1 MSISKVLTLRKY
13 SKPRAAWMVAA
24 HPRAAR
30 MVAAHPRA
38 ARMVA
43 AHPRAAWMVAAQC
56 CHMESLQHCS
66 FSPGRGQY
74 NNSRYSAQT

>member
-1 MSISKVLTLRKY
+1 
-13 SKPRAAWMVAA
+13 
-24 HPRAAR
+24 

-43 AHPRAAWMVAAQC
+43 AHPRAAWKVAAQC

-74 NNSRYSAQT
+74 NNSRYSA